1 MDRELKSE
9 ESESDSFQTSNT
21 TINLADIDNRPIV
34 TQPGN

>member
-1 MDRELKSE
+1 MDQELKSE
-9 ESESDSFQTSNT
+9 KIESDSFQTGNT